1 MWAAIETTE
10 KDKGPIAGNRF
21 DFAIYFLVFI
31 IVFPFFFVNV
41 FIAFVI
47 LTFQGEGDAQI
58 ELECALPKNDQVCLD
73 FAINSKP
80 INKYMPKNKN
90 SFQFKVWKLCTNPYF
105 DNFVLGLIC
114 LNTGSSLQD

>member
-1 MWAAIETTE
+1 MTS
-10 KDKGPIAGNRF
+10 RL
-21 DFAIYFLVFI
+21 YI
-31 IVFPFFFVNV
+31 IHVKVV
-41 FIAFVI
+41 HVKIK
-47 LTFQGEGDAQI
+47 GEGDAQI

-114 LNTGSSLQD
+114 LNTGMSLKATATLLYKDSYLLVSYKS